1 MDISKRLK
9 DIRTEKGYEITDLA
23 DKLSRE
29 ISEIEAWE
37 DGSKSPS
44 ATDLLGLSDVY
55 GMTLDEMIYK
65 DAKAPEYNMDK
76 GSFGAAN
83 VKKSAG
89 KSGVKNAFTQKEW
102 LTLLVFPIMCVAV
115 FLILGIFMN
124 LWHPGWI
131 VLVAIPVYYGMVIL
145 FRHLGNDAAEAV
157 EDYIDEQK

>member
-9 DIRTEKGYEITDLA
+9 DIRIEKGYEISDLA
-23 DKLSRE
+23 DKLSKE
-29 ISEIEAWE
+29 VSEVEAWE
-37 DGSKSPS
+37 DGLKSPS
-44 ATDLLGLSDVY
+44 ATDLLGLSDIY
-55 GMTLDEMIYK
+55 SMTLDEMIYK

-76 GSFGAAN
+76 GSFGTSS
-83 VKKSAG
+83 VQKSKKEKGA
-89 KSGVKNAFTQKEW
+89 KSTFTKKEW
-102 LTLLVFPIMCVAV
+102 LTLLVFPIMCVVV

-131 VLVAIPVYYGMVIL
+131 VLIAIPLYYGMVIL

>member
-9 DIRTEKGYEITDLA
+9 DIRTEKGYDVSGLA
-23 DKLSRE
+23 EKLGKEASL
-29 ISEIEAWE
+29 IEAWE

-44 ATDLLGLSDVY
+44 ATELLDLSGIY

-65 DAKAPEYNMDK
+65 DAKAPEYNIES
-76 GSFGAAN
+76 GSFGAPNAN
-83 VKKSAG
+83 KSKKVTSKKSA
-89 KSGVKNAFTQKEW
+89 FTKKEW
-102 LTLLVFPIMCVAV
+102 LTLLVFPIMCVVV
-115 FLILGIFMN
+115 FLILGIAMH

-131 VLVAIPVYYGMVIL
+131 VFIAIPVYYGMVIL

>member
-9 DIRTEKGYEITDLA
+9 DIRIEKGYEISDLA
-23 DKLSRE
+23 DKLRKE

-44 ATDLLGLSDVY
+44 ATDLLGLSDIY
-55 GMTLDEMIYK
+55 SMTLDEMIYK

-76 GSFGAAN
+76 GSFGTSS
-83 VKKSAG
+83 VQKTEKKSG
-89 KSGVKNAFTQKEW
+89 NKSTFTKKEW
-102 LTLLVFPIMCVAV
+102 LTLLVFPIMCVVV

-131 VLVAIPVYYGMVIL
+131 VLIAIPLYYGMVIL